1 MSRKNL
7 LIIAI
12 VGVIIYIW
20 VSRNPGVIKWFLSV
34 DPTVM
39 AAVITGSLTI
49 VGSASI
55 TSINARRAQ
64 ENAAAEA
71 NRGRKVEIYN
81 EFVVSLMEMMN
92 RLKGKDGEPTP
103 EDVKFMHDF
112 ASQLMVHGG
121 PAVIK
126 GYGKWQMVGD
136 SEQQDP
142 QKMMETVENLLFVM
156 REELGIS
163 NKGLKKN
170 ELLGLIIRG
179 GKSELD
185 KMGGSTQD

>member
-1 MSRKNL
+1 
-7 LIIAI
+7 
-12 VGVIIYIW
+12 
-20 VSRNPGVIKWFLSV
+20 
-34 DPTVM
+34 
-39 AAVITGSLTI
+39 
-49 VGSASI
+49 
-55 TSINARRAQ
+55 
-64 ENAAAEA
+64 
-71 NRGRKVEIYN
+71 
-81 EFVVSLMEMMN
+81 MEMMN

-136 SEQQDP
+136 SEQQDS